1 MPGKT
6 RIIETGRE
14 VTLLLDADRATL
26 QAGGDKISG
35 RVEVATGGRN
45 GRIATVGRLWADDP
59 APAEGPVPTRIL
71 PGGGVLELSDSSGET
86 NIRLRGGNG
95 AVQARVLRAEDDE
108 GKAGVRLDGPE
119 AKLTIGGHHPS
130 AKFEMIDSRGLPF
143 VQAGGHWLK
152 LGTPADQ
159 KGDVAIGNGGTLM
172 MYNNSG
178 DQTVYI
184 SGFNTEIKMG
194 EAIRGRHK
202 IELDGKDSTLKLGH
216 QTQLTSDARK
226 LSGVELNGDTATLTL
241 GRRELAG
248 TMQIFDVQNKASI
261 TLDGGNAVLTL
272 GTEGREGDLL
282 MVDSEGREVCHLNA
296 AAAELKLGTSGA
308 ASSLRLHDDAGREV
322 LRFADATLRV
332 GTEGNH
338 GRFLL
343 RDGAGRAVVEL
354 DGEAAEFKLGTFGA
368 ASSLR
373 LHDDAGREVLRFA
386 DATLRVGTEGN
397 HGRFLVRDG
406 GGRAVVELDG
416 EASQVN
422 VGAAGHAG
430 QINVRDG
437 NGNGTIQLDGNNG
450 DIFLTNAD
458 CAEEFDFVTDVV
470 EPGTVVVIGDDERLQ
485 PCTSGYDR
493 RVAGVVSGAGRFRPA
508 IVLDRRAGR
517 TRPAVAMIGKVE
529 CKVDAGYGAIRCG
542 DLLVSSPT
550 PGHAMR
556 GADSASTPG
565 AVLGKALRGL
575 DSGTGL
581 VPILVCLQ

>member
-1 MPGKT
+1 MRGKT
-6 RIIETGRE
+6 STIETGQE

-26 QAGGDKISG
+26 KAGNDKIAG
-35 RVEVATGGRN
+35 HVEVATGGKRS
-45 GRIATVGRLWADDP
+45 AQTVGRLWADP
-59 APAEGPVPTRIL
+59 APAAGPTPTRVF
-71 PGGGVLELSDSSGET
+71 PGGGVLELCDASGET
-86 NIRLRGGNG
+86 QVRLRGGNG
-95 AVQARVLRAEDDE
+95 VVQARVLRAEDDE
-108 GKAGVRLDGPE
+108 GKSGVRIDGPE

-130 AKFEMIDSRGLPF
+130 AKFEMIDSRGLP
-143 VQAGGHWLK
+143 VIQASNYWLK

-159 KGDVAIGNGGTLM
+159 KGDVANGNGSVIM
-172 MYNNSG
+172 MYDNRG
-178 DQTVYI
+178 DQTISI
-184 SGFNTEIKMG
+184 SGFNNEITMG
-194 EAIRGRHK
+194 DVLDGRHK
-202 IELDGKDSTLKLGH
+202 VELYGNSGILRLGH
-216 QTQLTSDARK
+216 PSKLTGDVGKPSA
-226 LSGVELNGDTATLTL
+226 VELNGNTATLTL

-248 TMQIFDVQNKASI
+248 TMKVFDVQSKASI

-282 MVDSEGREVCHLNA
+282 VVDNQGREVCHLNA
-296 AAAELKLGTSGA
+296 AAAELKLGTAGA
-308 ASSLRLHDDAGREV
+308 ASSLRLHDQ
-322 LRFADATLRV
+322 
-332 GTEGNH
+332 
-338 GRFLL
+338 
-343 RDGAGRAVVEL
+343 
-354 DGEAAEFKLGTFGA
+354 
-368 ASSLR
+368 
-373 LHDDAGREVLRFA
+373 AGREVLRFA

-406 GGRAVVELDG
+406 AGRAVVELDG

-422 VGAAGHAG
+422 VGAGGHAG

-458 CAEEFDFVTDVV
+458 CAEEFDFVTDLV

-485 PCTSGYDR
+485 PCSAAYDR

-529 CKVDAGYGAIRCG
+529 CKVDANYGTIRCG

-556 GADSASTPG
+556 ASDSASTPG

-575 DSGTGL
+575 DAGTGL

>member
-6 RIIETGRE
+6 KIIETGRE

-26 QAGGDKISG
+26 KAGSNEIAGHI
-35 RVEVATGGRN
+35 EVAVGGSRSDQV
-45 GRIATVGRLWADDP
+45 TVGRLWADP
-59 APAEGPVPTRIL
+59 APAEGPLPTRVA
-71 PGGGVLELSDSSGET
+71 PGGGVLELCDSSGET
-86 NIRLRGGNG
+86 QIRLRGGNG

-119 AKLTIGGHHPS
+119 ATLTIGGDHSS
-130 AKFEMIDSRGLPF
+130 AKFEMIDSRGLPT
-143 VQAGGHWLK
+143 VQAGSYWLK
-152 LGTPADQ
+152 LGTPAAQ
-159 KGDVAIGNGGTLM
+159 KGNVAVGNGSVIM
-172 MYNNSG
+172 MHDVSG

-184 SGFNTEIKMG
+184 SGFKAKIELG
-194 EAIRGRHK
+194 EEKSGGHRNV
-202 IELDGKDSTLKLGH
+202 ELDGKHATVKLG
-216 QTQLTSDARK
+216 QPKTTTGRR
-226 LSGVELNGDTATLTL
+226 GVELDGDAAMLTL
-241 GRRELAG
+241 GRKELAG
-248 TMQIFDVQNKASI
+248 TIKLHDVQNKASI
-261 TLDGGNAVLTL
+261 TLDGRNAVLTL
-272 GTEGREGDLL
+272 GVEGREGDLL
-282 MVDSEGREVCHLNA
+282 LVDSEGREVCHLNA
-296 AAAELKLGTSGA
+296 ASAELKLGTAGA
-308 ASSLRLHDDAGREV
+308 ASSLRLYDDDGREV
-322 LRFADATLRV
+322 LRFADSTLRV
-332 GTEGNH
+332 GT
-338 GRFLL
+338 
-343 RDGAGRAVVEL
+343 A
-354 DGEAAEFKLGTFGA
+354 
-368 ASSLR
+368 
-373 LHDDAGREVLRFA
+373 
-386 DATLRVGTEGN
+386 GN
-397 HGRFLVRDG
+397 HGRFLVRDDR
-406 GGRAVVELDG
+406 GRAVVELDG

-422 VGAAGHAG
+422 VGAAGHGG

-485 PCTSGYDR
+485 PCTTAYDR

-550 PGHAMR
+550 SGHAMR
-556 GADSASTPG
+556 GGDSASTPG

-575 DSGTGL
+575 DAGTGL

>member
-6 RIIETGRE
+6 SIIETGRE

-26 QAGGDKISG
+26 KAGGDKIAG
-35 RVEVATGGRN
+35 HVEVAAGGSRS
-45 GRIATVGRLWADDP
+45 GQTVGRLWADDSTP
-59 APAEGPVPTRIL
+59 ASGPVPTRVL

-86 NIRLRGGNG
+86 QIRLRGGNG
-95 AVQARVLRAEDDE
+95 AVQARVLRAEDEE
-108 GKAGVRLDGPE
+108 GRAGVRLDGPE
-119 AKLTIGGHHPS
+119 ARLTIGGHHPS
-130 AKFEMIDSRGLPF
+130 AKFEMFDSRGLPT
-143 VQAGGHWLK
+143 VQAGNYWLK

-159 KGDVAIGNGGTLM
+159 KGDVAIGNGGVIM
-172 MYNNSG
+172 MYDNSG
-178 DQTVYI
+178 DETIHI
-184 SGFNTEIKMG
+184 SGFNTNMKLG
-194 EAIRGRHK
+194 DAVRGRRS
-202 IELDGKDSTLKLGH
+202 IELDGKESTLKLGH
-216 QTQLTSDARK
+216 PTKSTSDGRK
-226 LSGVELNGDTATLTL
+226 LSGVELDGAAATLTV
-241 GRRELAG
+241 GRRDLAG
-248 TMQIFDVQNKASI
+248 AMQVFDVQNKASI

-272 GTEGREGDLL
+272 GVAGREGDLL
-282 MVDSEGREVCHLNA
+282 LIDSEGREVCHLNA
-296 AAAELKLGTSGA
+296 AAAELKLGASGA
-308 ASSLRLHDDAGREV
+308 ASSLRLHDDGGREV

-332 GTEGNH
+332 GT
-338 GRFLL
+338 
-343 RDGAGRAVVEL
+343 D
-354 DGEAAEFKLGTFGA
+354 
-368 ASSLR
+368 
-373 LHDDAGREVLRFA
+373 
-386 DATLRVGTEGN
+386 GN

-416 EASQVN
+416 ETSQVN

-430 QINVRDG
+430 LINVRDG

-458 CAEEFDFVTDVV
+458 CAEEFDFITDVV

-485 PCTSGYDR
+485 PCSSAYDR

-529 CKVDAGYGAIRCG
+529 CKVDAGHGAIRCG

-556 GADSASTPG
+556 AGDSASTPG

-575 DSGTGL
+575 DTGTGL